1 MATTTASPLEL
12 SGTNVK
18 ERTMRG
24 MIWRQFRRHRMAL
37 VGLLVL
43 AGLVI
48 GRINQDRVDDRTVY
62 GPAYDEFDAKGRRGN
77 VNGISCGL
85 FWHRVSLNQ
94 PLC

>member
-48 GRINQDRVDDRTVY
+48 GSWPDHPGLAEECNADDLPRLTGVPVLATI
-62 GPAYDEFDAKGRRGN
+62 PAGGSEEHN
-77 VNGISCGL
+77 V
-85 FWHRVSLNQ
+85 
-94 PLC
+94 

>member
-43 AGLVI
+43 AGLVLGSVSVSVVSPYDPEKSSMRERREPPSLTHPMGTDTL
-48 GRINQDRVDDRTVY
+48 GRDMMTRLFY
-62 GPAYDEFDAKGRRGN
+62 GG
-77 VNGISCGL
+77 
-85 FWHRVSLNQ
+85 
-94 PLC
+94 